1 MSPDVVER
9 DEEDEDNPLA
19 ETVSGAVTG
28 LTLLVAFA
36 LMFAGFEFFWVV
48 FVVGFGRVLPMSLGL
63 VKHYYGDQERS
74 TRREPTTRSAET
86 EDALEELRHRYA
98 RGELSDEEF
107 DRRVER
113 LLETESVY
121 DARKYAERTEA
132 GTAEQQDR
140 ELERE

>member
-1 MSPDVVER
+1 MSTDTVP
-9 DEEDEDNPLA
+9 EEDDDDPLA

-48 FVVGFGRVLPMSLGL
+48 FVVGFGGVLPMSLGL
-63 VKHYYGDQERS
+63 VKYYRPDEESPARSEPTSRRS
-74 TRREPTTRSAET
+74 TET

-121 DARKYAERTEA
+121 DARKYAERTDTNDSERR
-132 GTAEQQDR
+132 ER

>member
-1 MSPDVVER
+1 
-9 DEEDEDNPLA
+9 
-19 ETVSGAVTG
+19 
-28 LTLLVAFA
+28 
-36 LMFAGFEFFWVV
+36 
-48 FVVGFGRVLPMSLGL
+48 VGFGAVLPMSLGL
-63 VKHYYGDQERS
+63 VKYYRPDQETNSRSEPPTDRS
-74 TRREPTTRSAET
+74 TET

-121 DARKYAERTEA
+121 DARKYAERTDTERRP
-132 GTAEQQDR
+132 QKPDR

>member
-1 MSPDVVER
+1 MSTDTVP
-9 DEEDEDNPLA
+9 EEDDDPLA

-48 FVVGFGRVLPMSLGL
+48 FVVGFGGVLPMSLGL
-63 VKHYYGDQERS
+63 VKYYRPDEETARGEPAAKRS
-74 TRREPTTRSAET
+74 TET

-121 DARKYAERTEA
+121 DARKYADRDDSGRRE
-132 GTAEQQDR
+132 R